1 MRDKCPNCKGDL
13 LLLENSQTIHCMLC
27 GWNTSITNWSEW
39 LTLKT
44 MTKGLVW
51 WLWVIGQC
59 EDNTNVLNAGKFTW
73 QSHLLINAL
82 IVMQWGDEMPY
93 VSSKEFAK
101 LEKEATADL
110 TRIESQYEKATWYSR
125 RHAMAFGANEDK
137 LRVAIF
143 EYFRKRDLKLD
154 YHERIVAKRW
164 RWDTL
169 DYW

>member
-1 MRDKCPNCKGDL
+1 
-13 LLLENSQTIHCMLC
+13 
-27 GWNTSITNWSEW
+27 
-39 LTLKT
+39 
-44 MTKGLVW
+44 
-51 WLWVIGQC
+51 
-59 EDNTNVLNAGKFTW
+59 
-73 QSHLLINAL
+73 
-82 IVMQWGDEMPY
+82 MQWGDEMPY

-101 LEKEATADL
+101 LEKEASADL
-110 TRIESQYEKATWYSR
+110 TRIESQYEKAIWYSR